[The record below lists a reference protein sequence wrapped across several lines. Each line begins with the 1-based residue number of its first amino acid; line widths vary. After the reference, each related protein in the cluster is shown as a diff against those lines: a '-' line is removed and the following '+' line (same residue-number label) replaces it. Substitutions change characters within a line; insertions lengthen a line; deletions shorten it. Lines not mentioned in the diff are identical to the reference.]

1 MMRLARA
8 LMSGLTPSF
17 TLEKITIGRVLAPGP
32 ETKLEITRS
41 SNDRVKER
49 SQLEASAGMMMGRV
63 VSRKARTGPDPKSM
77 AASSSER
84 SALAS
89 RDCTVMVT
97 YAVQNAMCA
106 MAMVVKPRC
115 GQPIT
120 WSME

>member
-49 SQLEASAGMMMGRV
+49 SQLEASAGMMRGGFVPTKPRG
-63 VSRKARTGPDPKSM
+63 GPAPGPR
-77 AASSSER
+77 APPPSER
-84 SALAS
+84 SAPAS

-97 YAVQNAMCA
+97 YAV
-106 MAMVVKPRC
+106 
-115 GQPIT
+115 
-120 WSME
+120 